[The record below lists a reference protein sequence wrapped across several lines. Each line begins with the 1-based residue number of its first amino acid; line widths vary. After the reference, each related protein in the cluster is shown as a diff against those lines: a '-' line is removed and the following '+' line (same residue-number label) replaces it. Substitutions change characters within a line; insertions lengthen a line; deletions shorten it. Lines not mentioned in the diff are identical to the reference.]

1 MNMTNGIIIG
11 LIAVTAILIILFLT
25 SRYKKIDKLG
35 QALVITR
42 TNSKRD
48 VSFTGSFVW
57 PVINQLEK
65 IDITKKKLDI
75 FCGLNNPDAAGKK
88 YDSLSCKDN
97 IRANLIAYFY
107 IGVNPNKDDIL
118 KVAEHFTCEG
128 VSNQSNLQDYFS
140 PKFSEALKTIV
151 RRFDFQTLLDERD
164 TFRDEVIKLLAKDL
178 DGFILYQVSI
188 DKIEQTQS
196 KDMDPNNILD
206 AAGIRKITEITT
218 LQNIQ
223 TAELKETESTEI
235 KKKHVIGENAR
246 LQLNMTLEEQTSKTN
261 REIENIRTTETNN
274 VAIKKEEARLEI
286 ERVRLKTDEAIKIQE
301 ENVQR
306 EVDVTKINN
315 EKVVEIQRELVNRA
329 RSVEKVATDREVVE
343 KEINKEKFVETEK
356 SQIADIVA
364 VRTKTERNIAQEEQE
379 TKNLVTK
386 HETERHILTSTTD
399 AKARA
404 ESDAI
409 VKTTAANTD
418 LEVTRRT
425 AEQDIVKAETKLA
438 TSEKEATATIKTAE
452 ATRFEKAASGLA
464 EADVR
469 ARIAEVAEKEIEVE
483 ANRVL
488 HVGTAEADVR
498 VKQADAIE
506 REGKAEAIKVREIG
520 LAQAEGSKAQYA
532 AMDSISVEV
541 REHEVRKL
549 NIEKDKEVQ
558 IAGIAADREVAIQN
572 GQVMAAAMEKADIQ
586 ILGNGEVFDQIKR
599 SVVSSKALDARI
611 DNSAILTTVFDK
623 YKTGERDLAQD
634 LKDVLEKSEFSTG
647 DVGGLLMT
655 TTLADLIK
663 SGKLADVLSN
673 FTKLQ

>member
-1 MNMTNGIIIG
+1 MNIMMG
-11 LIAVTAILIILFLT
+11 AVVFGALLLTALIIAWFLT
-25 SRYKKIDKLG
+25 TRYKRVQG
-35 QALVITR
+35 VGHALVITR
-42 TNSKRD
+42 TGGKRD
-48 VSFTGSFVW
+48 VTLTGTFVW
-57 PVINQLEK
+57 PVINQMES
-65 IDITKKKLDI
+65 IDIRRKTIAIERIGRKTNT
-75 FCGLNNPDAAGKK
+75 GEEYEG
-88 YDSLSCKDN
+88 LSCKDG
-97 IRANLIAYFY
+97 IRANMKVDFF
-107 IGVNPNKDDIL
+107 IGVNPETESII
-118 KVAEHFTCEG
+118 KVAEHFGCQAASDEG
-128 VSNQSNLQDYFS
+128 ALKRYFS
-140 PKFSEALKTIV
+140 SKFSEVLKTVV
-151 RRFDFQTLLDERD
+151 RNFDFQELLDKRD
-164 TFRDEVIKLLAKDL
+164 QFRKEVTEMLENDL
-178 DGFILYQVSI
+178 DGFILHQVSI
-188 DKIEQTQS
+188 DMLEMTPLE
-196 KDMDPNNILD
+196 DLDANNIID
-206 AAGIRKITEITT
+206 AEGIRKITEITSEK
-218 LQNIQ
+218 NIR
-223 TAELKETESTEI
+223 TAELDQTKLTEI
-235 KKKHVIGENAR
+235 KKKEVTGENAR
-246 LQLNMTLEEQTSKTN
+246 LQLNKSLSEEKAKTD
-261 REIENIRTTETNN
+261 REIAITQITENNAT
-274 VAIKKEEARLEI
+274 AIHKEEARLET
-286 ERVRLKTDEAIKIQE
+286 EKVRLKIDEQIKIQE

-306 EVDVTKINN
+306 EIDVAKINN
-315 EKVVEIQRELVNRA
+315 EKVVGIQREQVERA
-329 RSVEKVATDREVVE
+329 KSLEKVTTDRQVVE
-343 KEINKEKFVETEK
+343 QEINKEKFVETEK

-364 VRTKTERNIAQEEQE
+364 IRTKTERNIAQEEQE

-399 AKARA
+399 AKAKA
-404 ESDAI
+404 ESESI
-409 VKTTAANTD
+409 VKTTAANAD
-418 LEVTRRT
+418 LEVTKKT

-488 HVGTAEADVR
+488 AVGSAEADVR

-506 REGKAEAIKVREIG
+506 KEGKAEAIKVREIG

-611 DNSAILTTVFDK
+611 GNSELLTTVFDK